1 MGSRLF
7 WFTTNHRLLETMIL
21 LMTHHYKS
29 DSVLQ
34 PNKGGTNITLV
45 CGLIKVKF
53 ITDWRLLSVTPANAT
68 VYNLHTHL
76 EVEQVLIHYR
86 ALCSLRNFKVF
97 VLILYFFLICKMLH
111 SVWSVTHLL
120 LVSALCLSHLVSHKY
135 TSITVEITSF
145 TDVYVTTPILDCEL
159 WLAAGALTFKSKI
172 QVEGVFH
179 LSSKW
184 ELIFTYT
191 YLGMQHNQDAHIV
204 VDVMFQSFVIS
215 DDSCYF
221 IIHFI
226 TNYIFRHWN
235 VWNK

>member
-7 WFTTNHRLLETMIL
+7 WFTTNHRLLETMVL

-34 PNKGGTNITLV
+34 PNKGRTNITLV
-45 CGLIKVKF
+45 CGKVKF

-97 VLILYFFLICKMLH
+97 VLILHFFLICKMLH

-172 QVEGVFH
+172 QVEG
-179 LSSKW
+179 
-184 ELIFTYT
+184 
-191 YLGMQHNQDAHIV
+191 
-204 VDVMFQSFVIS
+204 
-215 DDSCYF
+215 CF
-221 IIHFI
+221 I
-226 TNYIFRHWN
+226 
-235 VWNK
+235 

>member
-1 MGSRLF
+1 
-7 WFTTNHRLLETMIL
+7 
-21 LMTHHYKS
+21 MTHHYKS

-45 CGLIKVKF
+45 CGKVKF

-76 EVEQVLIHYR
+76 EVEQALIHYR

-97 VLILYFFLICKMLH
+97 VLILYFFLICKMLR

-159 WLAAGALTFKSKI
+159 WLAAGALTFKSKSKLRDVSFKFKMGTYI
-172 QVEGVFH
+172 YVYVFGNAAQPGC
-179 LSSKW
+179 SYSGR
-184 ELIFTYT
+184 FNVSVT
-191 YLGMQHNQDAHIV
+191 
-204 VDVMFQSFVIS
+204 
-215 DDSCYF
+215 CYQ
-221 IIHFI
+221 
-226 TNYIFRHWN
+226 W
-235 VWNK
+235 W

>member
-7 WFTTNHRLLETMIL
+7 WFTTNHRLLETMVL

-76 EVEQVLIHYR
+76 EEEQVLIHYL

-97 VLILYFFLICKMLH
+97 VLILHFFLICKMLH
-111 SVWSVTHLL
+111 SVWYILFDTFAPGQCSVFVSFSESQIHKHHSRDHKFYWCLCHHSYPGLWT
-120 LVSALCLSHLVSHKY
+120 LVGCRCSDIQVQNPSWGSVSFKFKVGTY
-135 TSITVEITSF
+135 IY
-145 TDVYVTTPILDCEL
+145 VYVFGN
-159 WLAAGALTFKSKI
+159 AAQPGCSYSGRCN
-172 QVEGVFH
+172 V
-179 LSSKW
+179 S
-184 ELIFTYT
+184 
-191 YLGMQHNQDAHIV
+191 
-204 VDVMFQSFVIS
+204 VI
-215 DDSCYF
+215 CYQ
-221 IIHFI
+221 
-226 TNYIFRHWN
+226 W
-235 VWNK
+235 W